1 MLIEKGADLNLADI
15 KGMTPLYGAIDMH
28 TLGDTFGRPYPAPP
42 VIEGSIPIVKMLLA
56 RPCVTPFC
64 MAIASVR

>member
-42 VIEGSIPIVKMLLA
+42 VIEGSIPSSRCCLPGAPI
-56 RPCVTPFC
+56 RT
-64 MAIASVR
+64 RD